1 VCPQAACGCVAVD
14 GGEAHLPRRRCLRH
28 APSDLRADQLGQFGD
43 LLIELRFGLTS
54 LALDPALGSPELWPV
69 AVAIESV
76 RPSRRASAKRSGTRR
91 AASRDTTWT
100 LRSLIASSS
109 AREWNTVMCPL
120 VIGRICP
127 IAAGG
132 EPAADRHAFARR
144 KGRRCDPATV
154 ELGTRTAAGP
164 EFDRGGGLPLSQ
176 TTARS
181 ASTHAGSNCRPAS
194 VRISSRAASRVR
206 GSRYGRGSIIAWK
219 QSATATI
226 RAASGISSARFP
238 SG

>member
-1 VCPQAACGCVAVD
+1 MRSGGRGRSPPSSASLSSPRAIQISAATSWASSATCSSSSV
-14 GGEAHLPRRRCLRH
+14 
-28 APSDLRADQLGQFGD
+28 
-43 LLIELRFGLTS
+43 FGLTR
-54 LALDPALGSPELWPV
+54 LALDPAPGSFELWPV
-69 AVAIESV
+69 AVAIDNCASV
-76 RPSRRASAKRSGTRR
+76 AKSVGQEERDATRCVEGH
-91 AASRDTTWT
+91 D
-100 LRSLIASSS
+100 LDIAIADCEFLGEGMEHSHVSN
-109 AREWNTVMCPL
+109 R
-120 VIGRICP
+120 IGRICP

-132 EPAADRHAFARR
+132 EPAGDRHAFARR

-164 EFDRGGGLPLSQ
+164 EFDRGGGLPLRQ

-206 GSRYGRGSIIAWK
+206 GCRYGRGSIIAWK